1 MKRINKKD
9 LDRVKQIDL
18 LTYFM
23 NYYPDELTRSHRG
36 EYRLKR
42 NHSLVI
48 SNGMWNDFGQART
61 GGRTALDYLMK
72 IEGLDFLTAAHSI
85 LELINIKAPK
95 TVKYTVKNI
104 NVFRLPPRNSDDEQV
119 INYLTKNRK
128 IDKELVKYCISKGL
142 LYEDRYHNAVF
153 LGYDYNH
160 ILRYGFIRSTTS
172 DLKMEVPGSLKEYSF
187 KMLNNPSSIIHVF
200 EAAIDLL
207 SFMTLEKMKHHK
219 LNDNYIALGG
229 TVSLAL
235 EKYLDNNPT
244 NKIILHLDN
253 DEAGRIGTRQIT
265 ELFKKKYEI
274 MDAPP
279 SHGKDFNEQLIKNY
293 RTRYEKMR

>member
-36 EYRLKR
+36 EYRLKS

-85 LELINIKAPK
+85 LELINNKVPETI
-95 TVKYTVKNI
+95 KYTVKHN
-104 NVFRLPPRNSDDEQV
+104 NVFRLPPRNSNDDQV
-119 INYLTKNRK
+119 IHYLTKNRK

-153 LGYDYNH
+153 LGYDYYH
-160 ILRYGFIRSTTS
+160 VVRYGFKRSTNS
-172 DLKMEVPGSLKEYSF
+172 DSKLEVSGSQKEYSF
-187 KMLNNPSSIIHVF
+187 KILNDNSSTIHVF

-207 SFMTLEKMKHHK
+207 SFMTIEKMKHHD
-219 LNDNYIALGG
+219 LNDNYISLGG
-229 TVSLAL
+229 TASIAL

-244 NKIILHLDN
+244 KKIILHLDN

-265 ELFKKKYEI
+265 ELFKEKYEI
-274 MDAPP
+274 MDRSP
-279 SHGKDFNEQLIKNY
+279 SHGKDFNIELLRLSKIQNDKS
-293 RTRYEKMR
+293 R